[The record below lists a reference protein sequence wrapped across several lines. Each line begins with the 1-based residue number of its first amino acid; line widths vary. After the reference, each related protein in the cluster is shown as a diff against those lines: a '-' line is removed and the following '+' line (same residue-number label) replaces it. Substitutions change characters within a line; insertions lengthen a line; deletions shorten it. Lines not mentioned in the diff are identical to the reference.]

1 DRKGIRFPVVKNGDA
16 YELLNS
22 RPLYLAD
29 SLDVPRGLFR
39 LCWFTTETEEEV
51 RDILQAYKDGTPAG
65 TEFTRGLYQKGVL

>member
-1 DRKGIRFPVVKNGDA
+1 MKNGDA

-29 SLDVPRGLFR
+29 TRDVPRGLFR